1 MRFSSFFPGKKQKA
15 FFVFA
20 HHDTRGLGRASEGL
34 IVFLTFFFSSSKK
47 TVSKSEADELIDL
60 FKEGVRSSS
69 ADCRGLTLSISTVL
83 YELSGSEVPRVVS
96 TCQLIN
102 QIPIDV
108 SNARN
113 LALHIRNAGTQFNAT
128 GTDVISDKLVPGF
141 FFGLLTLRFKPAW
154 DAVSETV
161 EKISSKASDDIWSL
175 AWKWLAYDEV
185 ESFGLFSDVE
195 EFEPVSK
202 EFETRTHVFCTNLNN
217 VSDTTTNTHQ
227 KYSRPDDSLKIETLE
242 SLEPAELPPFLRT
255 RTLEVLSKVP
265 RIAEQHAKYLVPYIL
280 RDDDDDVEDSK
291 AVLSSTWSQNDRIAL
306 LDIFGQFTNAK
317 SLYRADDVYQRY
329 LYLLGSKVT
338 KIQQKAL
345 TCILTFKDPVIRKYK
360 DNLSNL
366 LDDTQ
371 FKDELTNFVR
381 RSGEDEGTIH
391 QEDREEVLP
400 LVIRI
405 LFGRGQV
412 AKAGG
417 VKQGRRFA
425 VINSLNNVESQ
436 FVRMFVS
443 LASENLDCQGFLKKS
458 ADGVFEIDKNHS
470 ALSMDEKHIRR
481 EHGFVTMIE
490 DILKQMH
497 GKVEVAVNEI
507 MEPLIY
513 SLYHSQFADLSQV
526 DETSLTSKSVR
537 AIRNLG
543 LKCLDMVFQYFEKVD
558 WTNYFGT
565 IYKHFI
571 QPKLSNFGPD
581 NVGQVSSLMRVMSTL
596 STTSKLAYLLTWDD
610 FAIPK
615 ALFDCVN
622 HDSVKDSVVE
632 LVIQTMDN
640 VLELEVSETRGNL
653 IQVCAP
659 ILLSRLAFL
668 FERESDNKLME
679 LESGILVKLLPE
691 SEVDE
696 DVRQKLVSVSM
707 AALDKSTSQ
716 IRIPVKASILK
727 ALTGLLDERCTEE
740 EVVSI
745 YTTLSKLFKQ
755 FSDRTARANLA
766 ELYDTFGDR
775 SGKLARAG
783 ELVLELNAFSRKR
796 LGLPDFDRRLAAF
809 SKINEDV
816 YAELSPLEWLPVLY
830 NMLFF
835 IKDPEEL
842 ALRTGA
848 SYSLKRFI
856 DAISMKKTA
865 EEAQPYVDMLE
876 EVIIPALKL
885 GLRDTTELY
894 RFEFIDI
901 LGHLVKGCQ
910 WYHGLDDM
918 KCLLFQGDDEANF
931 FYNISHVQIHR
942 RQRAVRR
949 LGGFASRGQLKDTS
963 IAHYLL
969 PIIEH
974 FVTDTSGEGHNLSTE
989 SVSAIGILCRHL
1001 SWNQYRAITKRY
1013 VGYVNNRKEYMKVN
1027 IKLIDT
1033 VADALS
1039 EPFDSSKQ
1047 NEEDENDEAM
1057 QEDSV
1062 EGAVKLAE
1070 NLPSTEKL
1078 SNFIVD
1084 DIVPKMQAVLSSR
1097 KQEDEDTLTIRIP
1110 LAIPIVK
1117 FIRVL
1122 PDELIEVKLPGVLTG
1137 FCQILRAKSQELR
1150 DMLRRSLGTIAGIL
1164 GAKYLVFII
1173 RELRGALR
1181 RGTQLHVLG
1190 YTVHYLLT
1198 EMTDV
1203 LKHGDLDDSVGM
1215 ISEIMM
1221 EDIFG
1226 VTGSEKDEENYRTQM
1241 KEVKH
1246 GKSFDNGSLL
1256 ARNISLSKF
1265 GSIIEPIKSILL
1277 YEKLTAQIERKIEE
1291 LLFRVSEGL
1300 HHNEEIADQ
1309 KVLKMCHE
1317 LFEMIGDVHKG
1328 EEERKARAIENF
1340 KDQHQKEV
1348 DEHFTVT
1355 LDSRHWDEKSGEIHV
1370 QNLHVLKKFILDA
1383 LYTIFKRT
1391 EALMTPE
1398 NVMGFMPYIE
1408 SGLYDNFEN
1417 VQIGALRLLTFVCKL
1432 KLPNMDEKYKA
1443 YGRHT
1448 LNLIK
1453 SCSETNSELCQS
1465 SLKMLAALI
1474 RQKEGFSMKDSALA
1488 YVLQRIKPDLEE
1500 PNKQGVT
1507 FRFIKAV
1514 LSRKIVM
1521 SEVYDVMDR
1530 IAQVMITNQSGII
1543 QDSCRSAYFQFLT
1556 EYPQGQGR
1564 LNKQLQFLVSN
1575 LNYSASN
1582 GRLSVM
1588 KMINLLVSK
1597 VSSDQIDEFNSTFFA
1612 ALVLV
1617 IVKDSETQCR
1627 KAAAEI
1633 IGEILS
1639 NASEDQRKQMENYC
1653 IKWVSNDEKPALVRG
1668 GMQAAG
1674 IYFTQ
1679 VTPKRDQSRELLKL
1693 CEDKIMD
1700 SMKKGKSD
1708 SQETVDW
1715 QVLYSSL
1722 QLLTKI
1728 VDVHPNRAFSS
1739 EYQAMWTLV
1748 ENTLLYPHTWV
1759 RAVAS
1764 RLMGKLYAQV
1774 GDENSMAANISV
1786 VQPESMQTTA
1796 FKFVRQLGAS
1806 GLNDDDGLQ
1815 LVKNLV
1821 FISRKWEDN
1830 KILFQDP
1837 KTDQAEDSGS
1847 ESDGDEDGAAP
1858 EQQKMAL
1865 DWLVQKVS
1873 SVLRNEKRAE
1883 ERKASKQS
1891 AIQFLAGVI
1900 QLVSKD
1906 RLKDLSYTLIMAF
1919 YPLQTSEE
1927 EKHAEF
1933 KDLCSE
1939 ALKMLEDK
1947 LGTSDFLNDY
1957 AKVRE
1962 AIQARR
1968 VQRKTK
1974 RSIMAVTDPELHAKR
1989 KLKKHMHERQK
2000 RRQKD
2005 ESGYYHGKKKKR
2017 S

>member
-1 MRFSSFFPGKKQKA
+1 M
-15 FFVFA
+15 
-20 HHDTRGLGRASEGL
+20 
-34 IVFLTFFFSSSKK
+34 
-47 TVSKSEADELIDL
+47 
-60 FKEGVRSSS
+60 RSSS
-69 ADCRGLTLSISTVL
+69 TDCRGLTLSISTAL

-102 QIPIDV
+102 QIPVDV

-128 GTDVISDKLVPGF
+128 GTDAISDELVPGF
-141 FFGLLTLRFKPAW
+141 LFGLLTLRFKPAW
-154 DAVSETV
+154 DAVGEAV
-161 EKISSKASDDIWSL
+161 ESISSKSPDDIWSL
-175 AWKWLAYDEV
+175 AWKWLAYDEMD
-185 ESFGLFSDVE
+185 SFGLFSDVE
-195 EFEPVSK
+195 EFESISK

-217 VSDTTTNTHQ
+217 VSDTTANALQ
-227 KYSRPDDSLKIETLE
+227 SYSRPIDCLKVETAECLA
-242 SLEPAELPPFLRT
+242 LTELPPFLRT

-317 SLYRADDVYQRY
+317 SLYRSEDVYQRY
-329 LYLLGSKVT
+329 LYLLGSKIT

-345 TCILTFKDPVIRKYK
+345 TCILTFKDPVVRKYR

-366 LDDTQ
+366 LDDTR

-391 QEDREEVLP
+391 QEDREEILP

-443 LASENLDCQGFLKKS
+443 LASENLNCRGFLSKS
-458 ADGVFEIDKNHS
+458 ADGVFEIDKRHS

-481 EHGFVTMIE
+481 EHGFVTMME
-490 DILKQMH
+490 DILKQMR
-497 GKVEVAVNEI
+497 GKVEVAADEI

-513 SLYHSQFADLSQV
+513 SLYHAQSADLSRN
-526 DETSLTSKSVR
+526 EELTTKSIR

-543 LKCLDMVFQYFEKVD
+543 LKCLDMVFQYFESID
-558 WTNYFGT
+558 WPKYFGT
-565 IYKHFI
+565 IYDNFI
-571 QPKLSNFGPD
+571 EPKLISFGPD
-581 NVGQVSSLMRVMSTL
+581 NVGQVSSLMRVISTL
-596 STTSKLAYLLTWDD
+596 STTPKLANLLTWDE

-622 HDSVKDSVVE
+622 HESVKDSVVE

-640 VLELEVSETRGNL
+640 IVELDASETRDNL

-659 ILLSRLAFL
+659 ILLSRLGFL

-679 LESGILVKLLPE
+679 MESGILVKLLPE

-696 DVRQKLVSVSM
+696 GVRQKLVSVSM

-727 ALTGLLDERCTEE
+727 ALTGLLDERCTENE
-740 EVVSI
+740 IVSI

-755 FSDRTARANLA
+755 FSDRTARTNLA

-809 SKINEDV
+809 SAINEAV
-816 YAELSPLEWLPVLY
+816 YAEMSPLEWLPIVY

-865 EEAQPYVDMLE
+865 DEAKPYVDILE
-876 EVIIPALKL
+876 EVVLPALKL
-885 GLRDTTELY
+885 GLRDTTDLY

-931 FYNISHVQIHR
+931 FYNISHVQMHR

-989 SVSAIGILCRHL
+989 SVSAIGTLCRHL

-1013 VGYVNNRKEYMKVN
+1013 VGYINNRKEHMKVN
-1027 IKLIDT
+1027 IRLIGT

-1047 NEEDENDEAM
+1047 AEEDGEAM

-1062 EGAVKLAE
+1062 EGAVTLAE

-1078 SNFIVD
+1078 SNFIID
-1084 DIVPKMQAVLSSR
+1084 DIVPKMQSVLSSR
-1097 KQEDEDTLTIRIP
+1097 KEEDEETLTIRIP

-1117 FIRVL
+1117 FIKVL
-1122 PDELIEVKLPGVLTG
+1122 PGDLIEVKLPGVLTG

-1150 DMLRRSLGTIAGIL
+1150 DMLRRSLGSIAGIL

-1173 RELRGALR
+1173 RELKGALR

-1203 LKHGDLDDSVGM
+1203 LQHGDLDDSVGM

-1265 GSIIEPIKSILL
+1265 GNIIEPIKAILL

-1309 KVLKMCHE
+1309 TVLKMCHE
-1317 LFEMIGDVHKG
+1317 LFEMIENVHKA
-1328 EEERKARAIENF
+1328 EEERKDKQVENF
-1340 KDQHQKEV
+1340 KDKHQKEV

-1355 LDSRHWDEKSGEIHV
+1355 LDSRHWDEKRGELHV

-1383 LYTIFKRT
+1383 LYTVFKRT
-1391 EALMTPE
+1391 ETLMTPE
-1398 NVMGFMPYIE
+1398 NVMGFMKYVE

-1448 LNLIK
+1448 LNLVK

-1474 RQKEGFSMKDSALA
+1474 RLKEGFTMKDSALA

-1530 IAQVMITNQSGII
+1530 IAQVMITNQSGVI

-1575 LNYSASN
+1575 LSYSASH
-1582 GRLSVM
+1582 GRLSAM
-1588 KMINLLVSK
+1588 KMINLLVTK
-1597 VSSDQIDEFNSTFFA
+1597 VNNEQIDEFSSNFFV

-1617 IVKDSETQCR
+1617 IVKDPETQCR
-1627 KAAAEI
+1627 KAAADI

-1639 NASEDQRKQMENYC
+1639 NASETQRKQMENYC
-1653 IKWVSNDEKPALVRG
+1653 IKWISNGEKPALVRG
-1668 GMQAAG
+1668 GLQAAG
-1674 IYFTQ
+1674 LYFTQ
-1679 VTPKRDQSRELLKL
+1679 VTPKKDQNRDLLKL
-1693 CEDKIMD
+1693 CEENIM
-1700 SMKKGKSD
+1700 SCMRKGKSD

-1715 QVLYSSL
+1715 QVLYSAL

-1728 VDVHPNRAFSS
+1728 VDVHPTRAFSADY
-1739 EYQAMWTLV
+1739 EEMWTLV

-1764 RLMGKLYAQV
+1764 RLMGKLFAEA
-1774 GDENSMAANISV
+1774 GDDNKATKISV
-1786 VQPESMQTTA
+1786 VQPENLQTTA

-1806 GLNDDDGLQ
+1806 GLNEEDGLQ

-1830 KILFQDP
+1830 EIYFQHP
-1837 KTDQAEDSGS
+1837 KKDQAQESEAESGG
-1847 ESDGDEDGAAP
+1847 EEEEEP
-1858 EQQKMAL
+1858 EEPERQMAL

-1900 QLVSKD
+1900 QLVTED
-1906 RLKDLSYTLIMAF
+1906 RLKNLSYTLIMAF
-1919 YPLQTSEE
+1919 YPLQISEE

-1947 LGTSDFLNDY
+1947 LGTSEFLSDY
-1957 AKVRE
+1957 AKVQE
-1962 AIQARR
+1962 AVQARR

-1974 RSIMAVTDPELHAKR
+1974 RSILAVTDPELHAKR

-2000 RRQKD
+2000 RRHQKD

-2017 S
+2017 L